1 MLLRILPGGPA
12 RMRSPVA
19 PWTAAEGPVP
29 SLSKPLSR
37 ACRRGGETA
46 DGRPAGRGLCSAAM
60 GTGSTDGPTA
70 ADRVIDLDGVRTRE
84 LPNGLRVRV
93 LADSSSPTVS
103 YYTFFHVGSRNER
116 LGLTGISHL
125 FEHMMFNG
133 AARYGP
139 KEFDRVLEARGGHS
153 NAYTSNDLTAYY
165 EDFAADALDTV
176 LDLESDRM
184 RSLRLTDESLE
195 QEREVVKEERRL
207 RTENS
212 IFGLMEEQL
221 ESLIFLAHPYRWP
234 VIGWMDDIQRIG
246 RADCES
252 FFRTYYAPSNAAI
265 YCVGDVE
272 ADSVLDRIERAYGDI
287 PRGPAPAPV
296 AEGEPPQRGER
307 RAQIHYP
314 AQAPALL
321 AGWRGPA
328 ARSADAAV
336 LDVLQ
341 VCLGVGESSRLRR
354 RLILDL
360 ELAVSVTISWGW
372 RVDPGVFFV
381 FAELAPGI
389 SPARVEAAIGEE
401 IERVARRGVSDREV
415 ARARALLR
423 SSVLHELATHH
434 GIAHALGQAEALL
447 GDWREAGRALD
458 HYARVTPAE
467 VQRVAVEY
475 LAATRRCVVELEPEG
490 ARAPAARRRGGRR

>member
-1 MLLRILPGGPA
+1 MGKSSTQGPI
-12 RMRSPVA
+12 S
-19 PWTAAEGPVP
+19 
-29 SLSKPLSR
+29 
-37 ACRRGGETA
+37 
-46 DGRPAGRGLCSAAM
+46 
-60 GTGSTDGPTA
+60 

-103 YYTFFHVGSRNER
+103 YYTFFQVGSRHER

-165 EDFAADALDTV
+165 EDFAVDALDTV

-184 RSLRLTDESLE
+184 QSLRLTDESLE

-221 ESLIFLAHPYRWP
+221 EALVFLAHPYRWP
-234 VIGWMDDIQRIG
+234 VIGWMDDIQRI
-246 RADCES
+246 RREDCES

-265 YCVGDVE
+265 YCVGDVD
-272 ADSVLDRIERAYGDI
+272 AAFTLDAIERAYGDI
-287 PRGPAPAPV
+287 PAGPPPARVP
-296 AEGEPPQRGER
+296 EGEPVQRGER
-307 RAQIHYP
+307 RARVRYP

-321 AGWRGPA
+321 VGWRGPA
-328 ARSADAAV
+328 ARSPDAPV
-336 LDVLQ
+336 LDILQ

-354 RLILDL
+354 RLVLEE
-360 ELAVSVTISWGW
+360 ELAVSLTISWGW

-381 FAELAPGI
+381 FAELAPGASI
-389 SPARVEAAIGEE
+389 DEAEAVLREEVEQ
-401 IERVARRGVSDREV
+401 VAQRGVSAREV

-434 GIAHALGQAEALL
+434 GVAHALGQAEALL
-447 GDWREAGRALD
+447 GDWREAGRALE

-467 VQRVAVEY
+467 VRKVAAEY
-475 LAATRRCVVELEPEG
+475 LAPGRRCVVELQPEG
-490 ARAPAARRRGGRR
+490 AQPARAPRRRGGRR